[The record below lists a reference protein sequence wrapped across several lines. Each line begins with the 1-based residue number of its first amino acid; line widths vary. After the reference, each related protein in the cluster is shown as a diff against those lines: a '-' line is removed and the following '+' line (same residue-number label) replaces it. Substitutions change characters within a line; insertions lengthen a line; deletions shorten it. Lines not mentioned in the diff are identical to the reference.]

1 MPSDVRSDP
10 NEVVADIVGRNYLV
24 AGHLVASDGGRQR
37 DGIAKHS
44 RSANRGTVLSGNAHI
59 WRLKE
64 DKKMTLDSY

>member
-44 RSANRGTVLSGNAHI
+44 HFSLGQSRDRVVRQCPYLEVE
-59 WRLKE
+59 RR
-64 DKKMTLDSY
+64 